1 MGTLKLSISEEI
13 DITYGGFTYN
23 YTTTGDSDD
32 LEIADVDAYTAQTLV
47 IGTAFTQIAKFENG
61 ATPGMGLYDKQK
73 IKYVR
78 IRPTT
83 ASRTLTVQL
92 SDATNNKQANYFCGT
107 GQAVY
112 FLHSGTSGLTF
123 DVNSSTTS
131 AAADVIQGTQN
142 VTGLTASADEIQIKS
157 SGASTSVDVLIA
169 YYL

>member
-1 MGTLKLSISEEI
+1 MGTLTLSITENI
-13 DITYGGFTYN
+13 NLTYGGYDYN
-23 YTTTGDSDD
+23 YTTSATADD
-32 LEIADVDAYTAQTLV
+32 LEIADVDAYSAQTLV

-73 IKYVR
+73 VKYIR

-107 GQAVY
+107 GQAIY
-112 FLHSGTSGLTF
+112 FVHSGTSGFTF

-131 AAADVIQGTQN
+131 AAADVVQGTQN
-142 VTGLTASADEIQIKS
+142 VTGLAASADEIQIKS
-157 SGASTSVDVLIA
+157 SGASTSVDILIA
-169 YYL
+169 YDL

>member
-47 IGTAFTQIAKFENG
+47 VGTAFTQIAKFENG

-78 IRPTT
+78 IRII
-83 ASRTLTVQL
+83 
-92 SDATNNKQANYFCGT
+92 NKLITFVEQGRLYISYI
-107 GQAVY
+107 AV
-112 FLHSGTSGLTF
+112 LL
-123 DVNSSTTS
+123 V
-131 AAADVIQGTQN
+131 
-142 VTGLTASADEIQIKS
+142 
-157 SGASTSVDVLIA
+157 
-169 YYL
+169 

>member
-1 MGTLKLSISEEI
+1 MGTLKLSITENI
-13 DITYGGFTYN
+13 DLTYGGYDYN
-23 YTTTGDSDD
+23 YTTSGTSDD
-32 LEIADVDAYTAQTLV
+32 LEIADVNAYNAQTLV
-47 IGTAFTQIAKFENG
+47 VGTAFAQIAKFEDG

-73 IKYVR
+73 VKYVR

-107 GQAVY
+107 GQAIY
-112 FLHSGTSGLTF
+112 FVHSGTNGFTF

-131 AAADVIQGTQN
+131 AAADVVQGTQN

-157 SGASTSVDVLIA
+157 SGAGTSVDILIA
-169 YYL
+169 YNL

>member
-1 MGTLKLSISEEI
+1 MANDIKLGNNHPLSK
-13 DITYGGFTYN
+13 DLLTMTV
-23 YTTTGDSDD
+23 GDRRSS

-47 IGTAFTQIAKFENG
+47 VGTAFTQIAKFENG

-142 VTGLTASADEIQIKS
+142 VTGLTAAADEIQIKS
-157 SGASTSVDVLIA
+157 SGASTSVDILIA
-169 YYL
+169 YDL